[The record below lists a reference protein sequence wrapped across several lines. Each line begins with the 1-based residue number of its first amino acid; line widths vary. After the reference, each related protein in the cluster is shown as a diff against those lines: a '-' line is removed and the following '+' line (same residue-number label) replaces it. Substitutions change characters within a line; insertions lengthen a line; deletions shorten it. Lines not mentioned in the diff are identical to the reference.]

1 MGLPSKVPIQ
11 FLGVTANLKLVTAV
25 DEDSSGFKMVCDHTK
40 DGKKHAPAPVKMPAI
55 CTSCGHEGN
64 RFSFPRGK
72 ETENG
77 LVVLSQEELE
87 AAGGPP
93 VKTMVVTAH
102 PLKAVL
108 ENTFPGKTYLLVPSD
123 APSVEV
129 YSAIR
134 QALEDNP
141 DVGLVTTFAV
151 QTRTALWRIGING
164 DALALTE
171 LAWPDTVRARP
182 AIPRVEVVA
191 ELRALANEYLALHTV
206 PFDPADYKDTAKVA
220 KEALVAAKAGTAVPL
235 QALPDQVPA
244 NVSTSLLDRLK
255 KSVEEAKTRDV
266 PAPAKKA
273 AAKKA
278 TAKRTTARKTSAQK
292 TA

>member
-11 FLGVTANLKLVTAV
+11 FLGVTAHLKLVTAV
-25 DEDSSGFKMVCDHTK
+25 DEESSGFSMVCDR
-40 DGKKHAPAPVKMPAI
+40 DDSGKKHPPAKVKMPAV
-55 CTSCGHEGN
+55 CTHCAKEGN
-64 RFSFPRGK
+64 RFSFPRGR

-77 LVVLSQEELE
+77 LVVLTQDELSE
-87 AAGGPP
+87 AGGPP

-164 DALALTE
+164 DALSLTE

-182 AIPRVEVVA
+182 AIPRVEVVP
-191 ELRALANEYLALHTV
+191 ELRELANEYLALHTK
-206 PFDPADYKDTAKVA
+206 PFDPTDYKDTAKVA
-220 KEALVAAKAGTAVPL
+220 REALVAAKAGTAVPL
-235 QALPDQVPA
+235 QALPNQVPD

-255 KSVEEAKTRDV
+255 KSVEEARPKDA
-266 PAPAKKA
+266 PAKKPAAKKA
-273 AAKKA
+273 AAKK
-278 TAKRTTARKTSAQK
+278 TTARKTSAQK